1 MNFDF
6 TDDQR
11 AIKRTARDFLA
22 ARYPS
27 AVVRELAED
36 ERGFRDEQWQALAE
50 LGWTG
55 LVVPEADG
63 GLGLGAVELVV
74 IQEELGYALAPAPFF
89 SSVAATLLL
98 VAAGSAEQRSRWL
111 EPLADGSARGTIA
124 LWDEHA
130 GWAPDHSEVEA
141 SEGVLSATK
150 IAVPDAASA
159 DFIVVA
165 GADGR
170 HYLVL
175 AGDPGVRIEAAPSLD
190 PTRKLFT
197 VTLDGAAAEPLALEP
212 ARIAHA
218 YHTIV
223 TALAAENVGVA
234 QRAMEMA
241 VSYAKERRQF
251 GRPIGAY
258 QAVSHLCAQMLLEV
272 EGARSLSYWAAWA
285 VDHEPSAAPRA
296 ASMAKAYASDAGFR
310 VTAAALQVHGG
321 IGFTW
326 EHDLHFFL
334 KRAKANAHA
343 FGDARWH
350 RERVVGVVVGV

>member
-11 AIKRTARDFLA
+11 AIKRTAHDFLE

-27 AVVRELAED
+27 DTVRALAAD
-36 ERGFRDEQWQALAE
+36 DRGFTDEQWRELSE

-74 IQEELGYALAPAPFF
+74 IQEELGYALAPTPFF

-98 VAAGSAEQRSRWL
+98 VAAGTDSQRERWL
-111 EPLADGSARGTIA
+111 GPLAGGEARATIA

-130 GWAPDHSEVEA
+130 GWSPDHSEVEA
-141 SEGVLSATK
+141 ANGTLTATK
-150 IAVPDAASA
+150 IAVPEAATA
-159 DFIVVA
+159 DVLIVA
-165 GADGR
+165 AADGR
-170 HYLVL
+170 HYLVD
-175 AGDPGVRIEAAPSLD
+175 AGGPGVRIEPERSLD
-190 PTRKLFT
+190 PTRKLFK
-197 VTLDGAAAEPLALEP
+197 VVLSQADAEPLALEP

-241 VSYAKERRQF
+241 VSYAKDRKQF
-251 GRPIGAY
+251 DRPIGAY
-258 QAVSHLCAQMLLEV
+258 QAVSHRCAQMLLEV
-272 EGARSLSYWAAWA
+272 EGARSLSYWAGWA
-285 VDHEPSAAPRA
+285 LDHEPGAAARA

-310 VTAAALQVHGG
+310 VTASALQVHGG

-334 KRAKANAHA
+334 KRAKSNAHA

-350 RERVVGVVVGV
+350 RDRVAELAGV

>member
-11 AIKRTARDFLA
+11 AIKRTARDFLS
-22 ARYPS
+22 ARYP
-27 AVVRELAED
+27 AATVRALAEDDRGFTDEQWRELAD
-36 ERGFRDEQWQALAE
+36 

-55 LVVPEADG
+55 LVVPEDLG

-74 IQEELGYALAPAPFF
+74 ICEELGYALAPTPFF

-98 VAAGSAEQRSRWL
+98 VAAGTPEQRARWL
-111 EPLADGSARGTIA
+111 ERLASGEARGTIA

-130 GWAPDHSEVEA
+130 GWSPDHSEVEA
-141 SEGVLSATK
+141 SGGGLSATK
-150 IAVPDAASA
+150 IAVSDASCA
-159 DFIVVA
+159 DFLIIA
-165 GADGR
+165 AADGR
-170 HYLVL
+170 HYLVGT
-175 AGDPGVRIEAAPSLD
+175 GDPGVRIEAARPLD

-197 VTLDGAAAEPLALEP
+197 VTLEEAAAEPLALEP
-212 ARIAHA
+212 VRIAHA
-218 YHTIV
+218 YQTIV

-241 VSYAKERRQF
+241 VAYAKERKQF
-251 GRPIGAY
+251 DRPIGAY
-258 QAVSHLCAQMLLEV
+258 QAVSHRCAQMLLEV
-272 EGARSLSYWAAWA
+272 EGARSLAYWAGWA
-285 VDHEPSAAPRA
+285 LDHEPAAAARA

-310 VTAAALQVHGG
+310 VTASALQVHGG

-334 KRAKANAHA
+334 KRAAANARA

-350 RERVVGVVVGV
+350 RERVAELSGV